1 VRPLLLIA
9 ATLLSLVTPARADFA
24 VVTQDASVQEEP
36 RPSSRVLASVHEGD
50 VVELVSRR
58 SQHGYYQ
65 VRFGDDEDE
74 VGYLYRRF
82 FRARLGERAPAT
94 SRSRGGGIEADG
106 SFNGCPIGGNVSPNA
121 PEHDELVELNRE
133 KNRMAIPQPA
143 DIDSSI
149 TLPAMLKTGA
159 DRHRFTSTGAVQ
171 ITGYVFDVKVGG
183 IETSNCK
190 ARAQA
195 DRDTHIELVLDPG
208 DAGPTRRVVV
218 EVTPRV
224 RELVA
229 AQGLDWSTSALQ
241 RDIVGRTIT
250 VTGWLLFDAEHQ
262 SQAENTAPGN
272 PGNWRATSW
281 EVHPVTAMRLG
292 SQPIAIR

>member
-1 VRPLLLIA
+1 VRPLLLVA
-9 ATLLSLVTPARADFA
+9 AALLSLAAPARADFA
-24 VVTQDASVQEEP
+24 VITQDASVQEEP
-36 RPSSRVLASVHEGD
+36 RPSSRVLASLHEGD

-58 SQHGYYQ
+58 SLHGYYQ

-82 FRARLGERAPAT
+82 FRARVGEPAPAT
-94 SRSRGGGIEADG
+94 PRPRGGGIEADG
-106 SFNGCPIGGNVSPNA
+106 SFNGCPITGNVSPHA
-121 PEHDELVELNRE
+121 PDHDELVELNRE
-133 KNRMAIPQPA
+133 KNRNALPKPA

-149 TLPAMLKTGA
+149 TLSIILQRGD
-159 DRHRFTSTGAVQ
+159 DRHRFSATQAVQ

-208 DAGPTRRVVV
+208 DTGPTRRVIV
-218 EVTPRV
+218 EVTPRI

-229 AQGLDWSTSALQ
+229 SQGLDWSTSALQ
-241 RDIVGRTIT
+241 RDIVGRTVT
-250 VTGWLLFDAEHQ
+250 VTGWLLFDAEHLN
-262 SQAENTAPGN
+262 QAENTAPGN
-272 PGNWRATSW
+272 PSNWRATSW
-281 EVHPVTAMRLG
+281 EVHPVTAMRIG
-292 SQPIAIR
+292 PQHIAIR